1 MFSLLYSHLLVQVFM
16 LAPLLTSMVVHL
28 LAPPPQFC
36 LLFSSGILGKY
47 WFSHFFLPFPFPPFQ
62 T

>member
-1 MFSLLYSHLLVQVFM
+1 MFTLLYSHLLVQVFM
-16 LAPLLTSMVVHL
+16 LAPLLTSMVVHPRT
-28 LAPPPQFC
+28 APQFC